1 MCSNRAAPSRDI
13 ALRLYGQELVRQ
25 LILDERSN
33 DAASLVRFAYGFQEG
48 TLLKLY
54 GVEVKK
60 KKLVPGAYQ
69 KLQVQRVKVFSQ
81 FADAAEILLG
91 EEGFA
96 GSSEVEYHSL
106 RFTISNDSERIYPG
120 SFVRA
125 AVRIPSDADDDGPLQ
140 WTCVP
145 MFSVSLDAH
154 GVRKLSYG
162 QENFL
167 IPITAILNKINIVHD
182 CAAHECPI
190 TNTRLRRQER
200 ETVSATTYEVSHNID
215 DDPQTAILNDTLCR
229 SGWEMHHMYQVLPAT
244 RSLED
249 VIRSL

>member
-140 WTCVP
+140 W
-145 MFSVSLDAH
+145 VSYH
-154 GVRKLSYG
+154 
-162 QENFL
+162 
-167 IPITAILNKINIVHD
+167 
-182 CAAHECPI
+182 
-190 TNTRLRRQER
+190 
-200 ETVSATTYEVSHNID
+200 
-215 DDPQTAILNDTLCR
+215 
-229 SGWEMHHMYQVLPAT
+229 
-244 RSLED
+244 
-249 VIRSL
+249 

>member
-1 MCSNRAAPSRDI
+1 
-13 ALRLYGQELVRQ
+13 
-25 LILDERSN
+25 DERSN

-48 TLLKLY
+48 ALLKLY

-81 FADAAEILLG
+81 FADAAQILLG

-154 GVRKLSYG
+154 GVRKLSY
-162 QENFL
+162 
-167 IPITAILNKINIVHD
+167 
-182 CAAHECPI
+182 
-190 TNTRLRRQER
+190 
-200 ETVSATTYEVSHNID
+200 
-215 DDPQTAILNDTLCR
+215 
-229 SGWEMHHMYQVLPAT
+229 
-244 RSLED
+244 
-249 VIRSL
+249 